1 VVVPSLIPKRAGDRV
16 KTDRR
21 DAVTLAQLHRA
32 GELSAVWVPDVAH
45 EAMRDLVRARLVA
58 VRGLRRA
65 RQQLLGF
72 LLRHGQVHS
81 GKAWTRT
88 HRHWLTTLR
97 FDHPAQRIVF
107 QDYMHATQDAEKR
120 RDTLTEQIREL
131 IPEWSMAPVVVAL
144 QAMRG
149 VAMVIAVTLVAEVG
163 DLTRFNN
170 PRDLM
175 SHLGLVPSEHSSGAT
190 TRRGGITKTGNAEA
204 RRVMIEAAW
213 TYRLPAR
220 VGRILLDRLEGVP
233 VEIRDIAWKA
243 QVRLCA
249 RYRRLAA
256 KGKPLPL
263 VVAAIA
269 RELLG
274 FAWAIACQVSTAKPA

>member
-1 VVVPSLIPKRAGDRV
+1 
-16 KTDRR
+16 
-21 DAVTLAQLHRA
+21 
-32 GELSAVWVPDVAH
+32 
-45 EAMRDLVRARLVA
+45 MRDLVRARLVA

-131 IPEWSMAPVVVAL
+131 IPEWSMAPVVAAL